1 MKLTDVISQI
11 QTDNKISS
19 RKKDRGVD
27 DAVPAS
33 ATGKD
38 RVDLS
43 SGSRDV
49 QKIQDILQETPDIRL
64 EKIQELKKKIEKGE
78 YHVDSLQLADKMLM
92 SLLSEEVPFDK

>member
-19 RKKDRGVD
+19 KKKSPGVNGTTPSS
-27 DAVPAS
+27 PA
-33 ATGKD
+33 GRD
-38 RVDLS
+38 RVELS

-49 QKIQDILQETPDIRL
+49 RKIQEILQETPDIRL
-64 EKIQELKKKIEKGE
+64 DKIQELKEKIEKGE

-92 SLLSEEVPFDK
+92 SLLSEESPVDK